1 MHNSY
6 ALWFLVG
13 QQDQSLT
20 GCGLGNVLELGVIG
34 EGVVGRD
41 AARVCVGECSR
52 PESTVVVQTTELS
65 G

>member
-1 MHNSY
+1 MLLCGLCWNNTPT
-6 ALWFLVG
+6 
-13 QQDQSLT
+13 LT

-41 AARVCVGECSR
+41 VAIVLVGECRR
-52 PESTVVVQTTELS
+52 PESTVETTEFK